1 MFKTLTFPIQIED
14 KDNYLKFM
22 ERCSEIFNDHILWSI
37 KHKSYNKNQS
47 HKDLYFSLRDKYPE
61 IPSGILQSVRDVA
74 LESMKATKLKRK
86 PIKKKYSAIRYDK
99 RNMTLR
105 GKQLTFSSIGN
116 RIKVILNVPEY
127 YKNIFENWKFKNG
140 TICYNF
146 RTKQFYAKLVFKTE
160 TPQSIISNDNN
171 KVVGIDR
178 GIYNLA
184 VLSTGK
190 IINSKEVRKQQRKFL
205 YNRKKL
211 QAKGTQSTK
220 RKLRSL
226 SGKEKRFS
234 KNFNHII
241 TKKIVN
247 LDFDTF
253 VLEDLKHIRKK
264 KIYNK
269 KFNKWLSSW
278 GFSQFEQFLS
288 YKAEA
293 LGKKIVHT
301 DPRYTSQK
309 CSHCGSIKKENRN
322 KSKFIC
328 LECGYQ
334 NHSDINA
341 AINIRQNYLLSVTAM
356 STEQAVVNQ
365 PNVSAIEFNNQI

>member
-86 PIKKKYSAIRYDK
+86 PTKKKYSAIRYDK

-116 RIKVILNVPEY
+116 RIKVILNIPDY
-127 YKNIFENWKFKNG
+127 YKNIFESWKFKNG
-140 TICYNF
+140 TICYNSK
-146 RTKQFYAKLVFKTE
+146 TKQFYAKLVFKTE
-160 TPQSIISNDNN
+160 TPELIENN
-171 KVVGIDR
+171 NVIGIDR
-178 GIYNLA
+178 GIYNIA
-184 VLSTGK
+184 TLSTGE
-190 IINSKEVRKQQRKFL
+190 IINSKEVRKQQRKYL

-211 QAKGTQSTK
+211 QAKGTPSAK
-220 RKLRSL
+220 KKLKNL
-226 SGKEKRFS
+226 SGKEKRFG
-234 KNFNHII
+234 KDFNHCISKYI
-241 TKKIVN
+241 AN
-247 LDFDTF
+247 LDCGTF
-253 VLEDLKHIRKK
+253 ALENLKNIRKQ
-264 KIYNK
+264 KIYNP

-278 GFSQFEQFLS
+278 TFYQFEQFLN

-293 LGKKIVHT
+293 LGKKIVHI

-309 CSHCGSIKKENRN
+309 CSSCGNIKKENRI
-322 KSKFIC
+322 KSKFKC
-328 LECGYQ
+328 LKCGYH

-341 AINIRQNYLLSVTAM
+341 AINIRQNYLLSTILKESVG
-356 STEQAVVNQ
+356 QAVVNQ
-365 PNVSAIEFNNQI
+365 PIVSVREISSS